1 MREDILHQFALKGK
15 TILVTG
21 ASAGIGRKT
30 AIHISSL
37 GGRVVIT
44 GRDKGRLEET
54 LRLLEGEGHQMN
66 TADLVNKE
74 ELNQLVDGISEKL
87 DGIVHSAGVLFA
99 FPTKYLT
106 ATEIDPVFR
115 INYLAPVELMTQLF
129 RNKKINKNCSVVFLS
144 SFSAQYPYALGSVY
158 TSSKSALEI
167 YAKCLAAEHAGSG
180 LRANSVLPALI
191 KTEMYDRTF
200 NSPAFGNTENRR
212 KRYESLYL
220 RGIGEPEDVA
230 NMITFL
236 LSDASKWITGQ
247 SFVIDGGYLL
257 GTLSKVLE

>member
-87 DGIVHSAGVLFA
+87 DGIVHSAGALFA
-99 FPTKYLT
+99 FPAKYLSS
-106 ATEIDPVFR
+106 AEIDAVFR
-115 INYLAPVELMTQLF
+115 INYYAPIELMTQLF
-129 RNKKINKNCSVVFLS
+129 RAKKINKNCSVVFLS
-144 SFSAQYPYALGSVY
+144 SFSAQYPYALGAAY
-158 TSSKSALEI
+158 TSSKAALEN
-167 YAKCLAAEHAGSG
+167 YAKTLTVENTGSG
-180 LRANSVLPALI
+180 LRANSVLPALVR
-191 KTEMYDRTF
+191 TNMYDLTF
-200 NSPAFGNTENRR
+200 TATSNEVESRA
-212 KRYESLYL
+212 KRYESYYL
-220 RGIGEPEDVA
+220 RGIGKPEDVA
-230 NMITFL
+230 NTITFL
-236 LSDASKWITGQ
+236 LSDASTWITGQ
-247 SFVIDGGYLL
+247 SIVIDGGYLL
-257 GTLSKVLE
+257 GITSKVLE